1 MGINRK
7 IHKLIMKQLVAVTWS
22 LIESSLFL
30 ITAGTEIEQSLDV
43 LRKGKKSVL
52 DYISHQHL
60 LQDNICLREQTT

>member
-1 MGINRK
+1 
-7 IHKLIMKQLVAVTWS
+7 MKQLVAVTWS

-52 DYISHQHL
+52 DYILHQHL